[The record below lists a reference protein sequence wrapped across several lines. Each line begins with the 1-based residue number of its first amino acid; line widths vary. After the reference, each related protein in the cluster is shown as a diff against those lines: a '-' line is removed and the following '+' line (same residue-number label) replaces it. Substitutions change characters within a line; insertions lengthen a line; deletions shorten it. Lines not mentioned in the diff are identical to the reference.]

1 VRNEKPNDCKS
12 GGGACTLAA
21 MVCLSDLCG
30 HTERIRLTHHVLIE
44 VPQELVRVILRAD
57 AIGNIA
63 LEVSTLS
70 RTEGQAG

>member
-1 VRNEKPNDCKS
+1 
-12 GGGACTLAA
+12 